1 MRPLLLTLLIVFLTA
16 TSAHAFN
23 DRALFWEV
31 QSDSAT
37 VYLLGSIHYADESF
51 YPLREEIER
60 AFFDSDHLV
69 VEINIDEVKAK
80 RYRELIREKGSYQGD
95 KTIRDEISRETYRQL
110 EYRLNRLGLPID
122 MVHKQKPGVMV
133 LTLTAVQVMK
143 MGFTP
148 DLGIDAY
155 FLRGAA
161 KGNKNIIEL
170 ETVDEQLDVF
180 LNITDGDLLL
190 REALVSMHEAESMMM
205 DMIFCWKRGD
215 EACLEG
221 VLFED
226 ALNNYPSFVSIYDIL
241 FFRRNEDMANDI
253 KSFLGSDGT
262 YFVVIGA
269 GHLVGDR
276 GIPGLLKKAGYQVR
290 RM

>member
-1 MRPLLLTLLIVFLTA
+1 MRALFATLFVFLLLI
-16 TSAHAFN
+16 TSVRAFN
-23 DRALFWEV
+23 DRALFWHV

-60 AFFDSDHLV
+60 AFFSSDHLV
-69 VEINIDEVKAK
+69 VEINIDEEKAM
-80 RYRELIREKGSYQGD
+80 RYRELIRQKGSYQGD
-95 KTIRDEISRETYRQL
+95 KTIRDEISEETYRQL
-110 EYRLNRLGLPID
+110 EYRLNRLGMPIH

-133 LTLTAVQVMK
+133 LTLTAIQVMK
-143 MGFTP
+143 LGFMP
-148 DLGIDAY
+148 DMGIDAY
-155 FLRGAA
+155 FLRSASRS
-161 KGNKNIIEL
+161 NKNIIEL

-190 REALVSMHEAESMMM
+190 REALFSLYEAEMLMM

-221 VLFED
+221 LLFED
-226 ALNNYPSFVSIYDIL
+226 ALTNYPSFVSIYDIL
-241 FFRRNEDMANDI
+241 FFKRNEDMANDI
-253 KSFLGSDGT
+253 KSFMGSEGT

-269 GHLVGDR
+269 GHLVGEK
-276 GIPGLLKKAGYQVR
+276 GIPNLLKTAGFKVR
-290 RM
+290 RL